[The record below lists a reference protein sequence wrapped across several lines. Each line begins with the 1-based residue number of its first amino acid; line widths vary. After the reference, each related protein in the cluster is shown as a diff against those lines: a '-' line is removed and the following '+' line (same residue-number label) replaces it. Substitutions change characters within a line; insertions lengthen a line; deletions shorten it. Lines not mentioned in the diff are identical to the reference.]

1 MVSRLLEDCPEGWE
15 DFLSPS
21 AINFVRRASVSQA
34 GAKSEKSDDS
44 NSTDGASADVNMQVK
59 RRLVVR
65 NANTLKEVKSQSAI
79 SQLKGEGSAVVSC
92 KPHDQSTHQLLQ
104 AHRPDS
110 F

>member
-1 MVSRLLEDCPEGWE
+1 MMSRLLEDCPEGWE

-21 AINFVRRASVSQA
+21 AVNFVRRVSTSQA

-44 NSTDGASADVNMQVK
+44 NSTDGMSADANMQAK
-59 RRLVVR
+59 RRHVVR

-92 KPHDQSTHQLLQ
+92 QL
-104 AHRPDS
+104 PDKNT
-110 F
+110 